1 MGDILHFLYIV
12 FCSGRFIEVYMI
24 CGNFGTVLMIT
35 EIQFWIYHKFSS
47 SLTRHCLSE
56 LITVDFT
63 LKLIRM
69 VDNIHDP

>member
-1 MGDILHFLYIV
+1 
-12 FCSGRFIEVYMI
+12 MI